1 MRWHTPYPNRHRITF
16 VQAPNFF
23 LFFVSSIEMKC
34 YLEDAKRLVYSADG
48 SRVYN
53 PNERTIWVKIDDQVL
68 EIEPGH
74 DQL

>member
-1 MRWHTPYPNRHRITF
+1 
-16 VQAPNFF
+16 
-23 LFFVSSIEMKC
+23 MKC

-74 DQL
+74 HQL